1 MQLTLGT
8 LLHGGTYKIEKVL
21 GQGSFGIT
29 YLAEHTSLGKKV
41 AIKEFFMKELNSR
54 GDDGSITGMTNGS
67 LSYNYGQKFKKEALN
82 LSRLD
87 HPNIVRV
94 TDSFEENGTYYYV
107 MDYVDGENLN
117 DYLKHDQLSQNDA
130 ISIITSIAKA
140 LQYMHDTHHMLHL
153 DLKPSNVMRRANDG
167 HIFLIDFGLS
177 KHFSND
183 GQPETSTTIGLGTP
197 GYAPIE
203 QSNQAK
209 TGEFRPTI
217 DVYALGATLFKL
229 VSRETPPPASD
240 IVSDDEII
248 ENKLRVHGI
257 SRSVI
262 DIVVSAMLPN
272 VKKRTQN
279 VKAFLESLD
288 NFKNDSKISHEETLV
303 SGNNQQINKKNEEGE
318 ETEYIKEESESNS
331 EELLSTK
338 EIQTTKSKKTRNIL
352 IGLTVAVVAIIAAI
366 SMFNR
371 GNNLSTAKWDDKD
384 SLAYYLG
391 VAESEGLREYMI
403 NQLGVDTLCMDDF
416 ISGMEEG
423 ALGKT
428 GNIPSEKNAG
438 DAYMRG
444 VEVGKQVLQIEI
456 YGDSTNAVRVNTSA
470 LLDGLTSGLKGT
482 ATISTEEA
490 VERFNQKLEENK
502 ISATEK
508 KGKKEEVSSSKEE
521 SSDIMGSSDSKE
533 TKSLSE
539 NDKMLLGTHLFSL
552 QWISWNRFG
561 KANITKGKDDNTY
574 YITGKQDGRNCSD
587 EEKGRAN
594 GDFVSIDGTLTVV
607 SKTKLI
613 FNGTIITKVYHLNNG
628 QECVRNGQFHF
639 EAASGRRYWRLQE
652 MGNPC
657 DDVTDY
663 VDIYFK

>member
-1 MQLTLGT
+1 MQLSSGT

-29 YLAEHTSLGKKV
+29 YLAEHTSLGEKV

-54 GDDGSITGMTNGS
+54 GNDGSITGMTNGS
-67 LSYNYGQKFKKEALN
+67 LSYNYGQKFKKEVLN

-117 DYLKHDQLSQNDA
+117 DYLKHDQLSQDDA

-153 DLKPSNVMRRANDG
+153 DLKPGNVMRRANDG

-248 ENKLRVHGI
+248 ENKLRIHGI
-257 SRSVI
+257 NRSII
-262 DIVVSAMLPN
+262 DIVVNAMLPN

-279 VKAFLESLD
+279 VKAFLECLD
-288 NFKNDSKISHEETLV
+288 NLKNDSKKSHEETLV
-303 SGNNQQINKKNEEGE
+303 SGDNQQINKQNEEGE
-318 ETEYIKEESESNS
+318 ETEFIWEKSESNS
-331 EELLSTK
+331 GELLSTK
-338 EIQTTKSKKTRNIL
+338 ESQSTKSKRTRNIL
-352 IGLTVAVVAIIAAI
+352 IGLVVAVVAVIAAI
-366 SMFNR
+366 SMFTR
-371 GNNLSTAKWDDKD
+371 ENNLSTAKWDDKD

-391 VAESEGLREYMI
+391 VAQSEGLREYMI
-403 NQLGVDTLCMDDF
+403 AQLGVDTLCMDDF

-423 ALGKT
+423 ALEKIGT
-428 GNIPSEKNAG
+428 IPSEKNAR

-444 VEVGKQVLQIEI
+444 VEVGKQVLQMAIGLGNEI
-456 YGDSTNAVRVNTSA
+456 YGDSTNVVRVNTSA
-470 LLDGLTSGLKGT
+470 LLDGLTSGLKGI

-490 VERFNQKLEENK
+490 YERFNQKLEAYKLINQKLEK
-502 ISATEK
+502 SRDSAKGIVEEEK
-508 KGKKEEVSSSKEE
+508 VEPLKEEPSIIVVPADSSNVV
-521 SSDIMGSSDSKE
+521 DSFAV
-533 TKSLSE
+533 L
-539 NDKMLLGTHLFSL
+539 
-552 QWISWNRFG
+552 
-561 KANITKGKDDNTY
+561 
-574 YITGKQDGRNCSD
+574 
-587 EEKGRAN
+587 
-594 GDFVSIDGTLTVV
+594 
-607 SKTKLI
+607 
-613 FNGTIITKVYHLNNG
+613 
-628 QECVRNGQFHF
+628 
-639 EAASGRRYWRLQE
+639 
-652 MGNPC
+652 
-657 DDVTDY
+657 
-663 VDIYFK
+663 